1 MGQVWVAAGFEFEI
15 VAFLLVF
22 FGLAPLVAATGLL
35 AVCFVRAMTVLGFVV
50 FTALI
55 LHSYSLISSLA
66 CSKYNFL

>member
-1 MGQVWVAAGFEFEI
+1 MIGGAPGKWGRCGLQLG
-15 VAFLLVF
+15 F

-66 CSKYNFL
+66 CSKHNFL